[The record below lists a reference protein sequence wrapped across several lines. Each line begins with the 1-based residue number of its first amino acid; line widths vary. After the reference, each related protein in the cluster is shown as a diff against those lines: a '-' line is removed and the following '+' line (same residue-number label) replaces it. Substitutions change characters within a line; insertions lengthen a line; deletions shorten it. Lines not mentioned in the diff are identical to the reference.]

1 MNSISVYH
9 CCKNTEYCTAQKIY
23 VGGNITVFHGQTW
36 PTKFLH
42 YENFECIPDLLCP
55 TWKYHIMHMQ
65 CAPCVFE
72 LAKSIQ
78 NQSSVCMQSCHF
90 TATFNWRQLLC
101 GIPEILVHM
110 IVSDAWVYTVLCT
123 DLHFCSTDRFPVY
136 RYWKRSVLRKW
147 RSGYETRVYSEMLR
161 YPDPSQTCYLAINF
175 TDAVFASDFYTLTK
189 NWYLWRT
196 HSKPVQLDD
205 YIII

>member
-1 MNSISVYH
+1 MHARSIPSANNNDGKCLHRLLSDCMNSISVYH

-36 PTKFLH
+36 PKKFLH

-90 TATFNWRQLLC
+90 TATFN
-101 GIPEILVHM
+101 
-110 IVSDAWVYTVLCT
+110 
-123 DLHFCSTDRFPVY
+123 
-136 RYWKRSVLRKW
+136 
-147 RSGYETRVYSEMLR
+147 
-161 YPDPSQTCYLAINF
+161 
-175 TDAVFASDFYTLTK
+175 
-189 NWYLWRT
+189 
-196 HSKPVQLDD
+196 
-205 YIII
+205 